1 MQPIYK
7 ELAADNNW
15 PILLPEI
22 GMVALALLLLV
33 YELFGKGKGQ
43 RNLSGSIAIV
53 GQIAILGA
61 LLAGVGK
68 AAHGISFGGLVE
80 TSALGDF
87 GRIFFIVSSILTS
100 VLATTYL
107 RKHPLAQT

>member
-1 MQPIYK
+1 MQPLYQ

-15 PILLPEI
+15 QILLPEI

-33 YELFGKGKGQ
+33 YELFGKGKGKG
-43 RNLSGSIAIV
+43 NVSGTIAIV

-68 AAHGISFGGLVE
+68 AAHCISFGGLVE
-80 TSALGDF
+80 TSDLGDF
-87 GRIFFIVSSILTS
+87 GRIFFIAS
-100 VLATTYL
+100 
-107 RKHPLAQT
+107 